1 MLRVHR
7 AGFFSAKA
15 VLVGATLLAAAMPAA
30 SARSTSPAGQSDG
43 EAIRARADGLIAQMT
58 PEEKAAQLTQYFY
71 LQPVPAANKAP
82 LQALET
88 TGLGSLL
95 FVTDPGEVNR
105 LQRLAMERSRLK
117 IPVLVGFDV
126 IHGLRTIFP
135 VPIGI
140 AASWDTTLAEQ
151 TQAVAAKEARAVGVH
166 WAFAPNADVA
176 RDPRWGRIVET
187 AGEDPYLVS
196 AMVGAQVRGFQ
207 GPYLGAPGHVIAGP
221 KHFAGY
227 GASLGGRDW
236 DEVELSDNELW
247 NVHLPPFKA
256 AVDAGAGAMMSAYM
270 HLNGVP
276 AAANKWLLTDVLR
289 GSLGFKGFVGSDSGS
304 VNKLVMQNL
313 VADKREAVA
322 RAFGAGLDLEMVDPG
337 QAAATSEL
345 PAALA
350 AGEVSP
356 ARIDEAV
363 RRILEVKIRLGL
375 FERPYVDEG
384 AVERVLGDPRHR
396 ILAREAAERSAV
408 LLKNEGNVLPLDRRR
423 LRSLAVIGPMADS
436 AKDTLGPWVFEQNR
450 PSAVTVLQ
458 GLRAAVGSNVSI
470 SYSEGVR
477 MPKRVFPSPSA
488 AADRVPDRAPLDE
501 TAEIRRAADLARNAD
516 AAVLVLG
523 EAMNMI
529 SEGGSRS
536 SFDLP
541 GRQQELLDAVVAAGK
556 PVIVVIFSARPL
568 DLKQTRAGAILDM
581 WYPGSE
587 GGNAAARLILGDA
600 VPGGKL
606 PFSWIRSPAHAP
618 NYYAQLISHKPQP
631 VQGRYWNET
640 SAPTYPFGH
649 GLSYT
654 TFAYSDV
661 KVEQPKVKIGEPV
674 TVSAVL
680 TNTGQRT
687 GDEVAQL
694 YIHQRRGTSARP
706 ARELKGFQRVTLKPG
721 ASRTLRFTLTPQDL
735 TYWSAT
741 TGGPVQDPSEFD
753 LWVGGS
759 SQAEQAAKFE
769 VSN

>member
-1 MLRVHR
+1 MV
-7 AGFFSAKA
+7 
-15 VLVGATLLAAAMPAA
+15 
-30 SARSTSPAGQSDG
+30 D
-43 EAIRARADGLIAQMT
+43 I
-58 PEEKAAQLTQYFY
+58 
-71 LQPVPAANKAP
+71 
-82 LQALET
+82 
-88 TGLGSLL
+88 
-95 FVTDPGEVNR
+95 
-105 LQRLAMERSRLK
+105 
-117 IPVLVGFDV
+117 
-126 IHGLRTIFP
+126 
-135 VPIGI
+135 
-140 AASWDTTLAEQ
+140 
-151 TQAVAAKEARAVGVH
+151 
-166 WAFAPNADVA
+166 A
-176 RDPRWGRIVET
+176 RDQRWGRVVEG
-187 AGEDPYLVS
+187 AGEDTYLGNVL
-196 AMVGAQVRGFQ
+196 AVARVKGFQ
-207 GPYLGAPGHVIAGP
+207 GDDLKDGRSMLATM
-221 KHFAGY
+221 KHFAAY
-227 GASLGGRDW
+227 GAVQGGLEYATVDIPETTLR
-236 DEVELSDNELW
+236 E
-247 NVHLPPFKA
+247 VHLPPFKA

-516 AAVLVLG
+516 AAVLV
-523 EAMNMI
+523 
-529 SEGGSRS
+529 
-536 SFDLP
+536 
-541 GRQQELLDAVVAAGK
+541 
-556 PVIVVIFSARPL
+556 
-568 DLKQTRAGAILDM
+568 
-581 WYPGSE
+581 
-587 GGNAAARLILGDA
+587 
-600 VPGGKL
+600 
-606 PFSWIRSPAHAP
+606 
-618 NYYAQLISHKPQP
+618 
-631 VQGRYWNET
+631 
-640 SAPTYPFGH
+640 
-649 GLSYT
+649 
-654 TFAYSDV
+654 
-661 KVEQPKVKIGEPV
+661 
-674 TVSAVL
+674 
-680 TNTGQRT
+680 
-687 GDEVAQL
+687 
-694 YIHQRRGTSARP
+694 
-706 ARELKGFQRVTLKPG
+706 
-721 ASRTLRFTLTPQDL
+721 PQDQAL
-735 TYWSAT
+735 PALARSVRA
-741 TGGPVQDPSEFD
+741 E
-753 LWVGGS
+753 S
-759 SQAEQAAKFE
+759 SGVVLRA
-769 VSN
+769 